1 MSILNQQLMIKI
13 LKEEYDKR
21 IMSFLDEVETKA
33 KYQKAKPGEVPL
45 IQSAKGLKVFDGA
58 GNRFTVADIKIL
70 KDKTFIVLNVP
81 DEGDVDLASPKQ
93 DIKLYGTTVDLKSQN
108 LNEKEVPENKKSE
121 KERDDSLRPL
131 NKKADFKRQKLD
143 KSIPNY
149 QEINGGKQIIVD
161 RETFERAFTL

>member
-1 MSILNQQLMIKI
+1 MKLDNKLMIQI

-21 IMSFLDEVETKA
+21 IVSFLDEVETKA
-33 KYQKAKPGEVPL
+33 KYQKAKSDEVPL

-58 GNRFTVADIKIL
+58 GNRFTVSDVKVL
-70 KDKTFIVLNVP
+70 KGKTFIVLNVP
-81 DEGDVDLASPKQ
+81 DEGDINLASPKQ
-93 DIKLYGTTVDLKSQN
+93 DIKLYGTAVDLKSQN

-121 KERDDSLRPL
+121 KAQDDSLRPL

-161 RETFERAFTL
+161 IETFERDFTL